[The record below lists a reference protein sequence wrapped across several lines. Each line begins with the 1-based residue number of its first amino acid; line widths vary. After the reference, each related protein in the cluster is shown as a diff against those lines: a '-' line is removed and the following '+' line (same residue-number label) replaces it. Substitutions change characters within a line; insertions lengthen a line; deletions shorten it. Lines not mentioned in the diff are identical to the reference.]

1 MESPPKSPPR
11 SPQSNSPPNSP
22 HQVKFKD
29 NKGKEK
35 TGEEP
40 LNLLALLQE
49 TRIMQLLPSREIIT
63 VDENVKVDNVLNIMA
78 EKNIISIPVY
88 KEGGKKFLGMFD
100 VQDLVAVSLAMIDK
114 EKEQKE
120 KVDKGHS
127 EFYNLTAGKVINF
140 SKSDVLFPMD
150 GSLSLY
156 HLIEEFT
163 RGIHRIPVTDENSAI
178 INIVSQSS
186 VVKFVASHSAHIG
199 HRTLDSLSLSHKKLY
214 LLKSSQAAIEGYK
227 ILNEKQVE
235 AIPIVDDD
243 GKIVGN
249 LSASDLRGLSH
260 DLFTKIHLPV
270 MEFIS
275 KQKEVA
281 ICKANWTLKSVVE
294 KMAETSVHRLWIVD
308 DKNKP
313 VGVVS
318 LTDCMKG
325 FLLALNPTPTDKRR
339 SMELYRKKLNS

>member
-1 MESPPKSPPR
+1 
-11 SPQSNSPPNSP
+11 
-22 HQVKFKD
+22 
-29 NKGKEK
+29 
-35 TGEEP
+35 
-40 LNLLALLQE
+40 
-49 TRIMQLLPSREIIT
+49 
-63 VDENVKVDNVLNIMA
+63 
-78 EKNIISIPVY
+78 
-88 KEGGKKFLGMFD
+88 MFD

-114 EKEQKE
+114 DKDDKTHKELSSFFE
-120 KVDKGHS
+120 
-127 EFYNLTAGKVINF
+127 LTAGKIINF

-163 RGIHRIPVTDENSAI
+163 RGIHRIPVMDEHGAI

-186 VVKFVASHSAHIG
+186 VVKFVASHSAYLG

-214 LLKSSQAAIEGYK
+214 LLKSSQTAIEGYN

-235 AIPIVDDD
+235 AIPIVDDED
-243 GKIVGN
+243 QKIVGN

-260 DLFTKIHLPV
+260 DLFAKIHQPV

-275 KQKEVA
+275 KQKEVS

-308 DKNKP
+308 DKNRP